1 MTIKEISEALN
12 VSIST
17 VSKAL
22 NDATDIAEDTKQRI
36 RQYAENSGYRLKSK
50 ENGSRRILAL
60 YERVDSDTRN
70 NILNHVITAFSDIA
84 IANNFEVVI
93 DYVATKS
100 DDFDLDEFLKQN
112 NFSAVFIVGMNFRSR
127 VYKQLRSLSV
137 PAVLLDNH
145 LSDAPLIGSVSSE
158 NTSAVVSAVKYLNK
172 RGHTRIGLVTGEKES
187 LVSAER
193 LAGYVL
199 GLARVGIDFNNDY
212 IYYGDFTKESG
223 EQSAVYFSETDV
235 TAIISCSDIMA
246 MGLIDGLGSCGK
258 SVPDDVSVIGFD
270 DLSLLKFTSYNL
282 TTMKQKFDKLGQA
295 AFMQIKDMLDG
306 RQAQNIMINCK
317 IVERGTVADAKQ

>member
-36 RQYAENSGYRLKSK
+36 RRYAEDSGYRLKAKDNLSK
-50 ENGSRRILAL
+50 RILAL

-70 NILNHVITAFSDIA
+70 NILNHVISAFSDIA
-84 IANNFEVVI
+84 IANNYEVVI
-93 DYVATKS
+93 DYVANKT
-100 DDFDLDEFLKQN
+100 DDFNLEEFVKQN
-112 NFSAVFIVGMNFRSR
+112 NFSAVFIVGMNFKSR
-127 VYKQLRSLSV
+127 IYKQLRSLTV
-137 PAVLLDNH
+137 PTVLLDNH
-145 LSDAPLIGSVSSE
+145 VSDAPLIGSVSSE
-158 NTSAVVSAVKYLNK
+158 NTSAIVSAVKYLNK
-172 RGHTRIGLVTGEKES
+172 RGHNRIGLVTGEKES

-199 GLARVGIDFNNDY
+199 GLARVGIDFNNEY
-212 IYYGDFTKESG
+212 VYYGDFTKESG
-223 EQSAVYFSETDV
+223 EQAAVYFSETDV
-235 TAIISCSDIMA
+235 TAVISCSDIMA
-246 MGLIDGLGSCGK
+246 MGLIDGLISCGK
-258 SVPDDVSVIGFD
+258 SVPEDISVIGFD

-295 AFMQIKDMLDG
+295 AFMQLKDMLDG
-306 RQAQNIMINCK
+306 RQAQNVMINCK
-317 IVERGTVADAKQ
+317 LVERGTVADANN

>member
-212 IYYGDFTKESG
+212 IYYGDFTKE
-223 EQSAVYFSETDV
+223 TDV

-317 IVERGTVADAKQ
+317 LVERGTVADAKQ

>member
-22 NDATDIAEDTKQRI
+22 NDATDISEDTKQRV
-36 RQYAENSGYRLKSK
+36 RQYAEDSGYRLKNK
-50 ENGSRRILAL
+50 EGAHRILAL

-84 IANNFEVVI
+84 IANNYEVVI
-93 DYVATKS
+93 DYVANKS
-100 DDFDLDEFLKQN
+100 DDFVLDEYLKQN
-112 NFSAVFIVGMNFRSR
+112 NFSAVFIVGMNFKSK

-145 LSDAPLIGSVSSE
+145 ISDAPLIGSVSSE
-158 NTSAVVSAVKYLNK
+158 NTSAVVSAVKYLTK
-172 RGHTRIGLVTGEKES
+172 RGHSRIGLVTGEKES

-193 LAGYVL
+193 LAGYIL
-199 GLARVGIDFNNDY
+199 GLARMGIDFNNKY
-212 IYYGDFTKESG
+212 VYYGDFTKESG
-223 EQSAVYFSETDV
+223 EQAATFFSETDV
-235 TAIISCSDIMA
+235 SAVISCSDIMA
-246 MGLIDGLGSCGK
+246 MGLIDGLVSCGK
-258 SVPDDVSVIGFD
+258 RVPDDISVIGFD

-295 AFMQIKDMLDG
+295 AFMQIMDMLNG
-306 RQAQNIMINCK
+306 RQAQNVMINCK
-317 IVERGTVADAKQ
+317 LIERGTVADVDK

>member
-36 RQYAENSGYRLKSK
+36 RRYAEDSGYRLKAKDNLSK
-50 ENGSRRILAL
+50 RILAL

-70 NILNHVITAFSDIA
+70 NILNHVISAFSDIA
-84 IANNFEVVI
+84 IANNYEVVI
-93 DYVATKS
+93 DYVANKT
-100 DDFDLDEFLKQN
+100 DDFNLEEFVKQN
-112 NFSAVFIVGMNFRSR
+112 NFSAVFIVGMNFKSR
-127 VYKQLRSLSV
+127 VYKQLRSLTV
-137 PAVLLDNH
+137 PTVLLDNH
-145 LSDAPLIGSVSSE
+145 ISDAPLIGSVSSE
-158 NTSAVVSAVKYLNK
+158 NTSAIVSAVKYLNK
-172 RGHTRIGLVTGEKES
+172 HGHNRIGLVTGEKES

-199 GLARVGIDFNNDY
+199 GLARVGIDFNNEY
-212 IYYGDFTKESG
+212 VYYGDFTKESG
-223 EQSAVYFSETDV
+223 EQAAVYFSETDV
-235 TAIISCSDIMA
+235 TAVISCSDIMA
-246 MGLIDGLGSCGK
+246 MGLIDGLISCGK
-258 SVPDDVSVIGFD
+258 SVPEDISVIGFD

-295 AFMQIKDMLDG
+295 AFLQIKDMLDG

-317 IVERGTVADAKQ
+317 LVERGTVADRNN

>member
-22 NDATDIAEDTKQRI
+22 NDATDISEDTKQRI
-36 RQYAENSGYRLKSK
+36 RQYAEDSGYRLKNK
-50 ENGSRRILAL
+50 EGAHRILAL

-84 IANNFEVVI
+84 IANNYEVVI
-93 DYVATKS
+93 DYVANKS
-100 DDFDLDEFLKQN
+100 DDFVLNEYLKQN
-112 NFSAVFIVGMNFRSR
+112 NFSAVFIVGMNFKSK

-145 LSDAPLIGSVSSE
+145 ISDAPLIGSVSSE
-158 NTSAVVSAVKYLNK
+158 NISAVVSAVKYLTK
-172 RGHTRIGLVTGEKES
+172 RGHSRIGLVTGEKES

-193 LAGYVL
+193 LAGYIF
-199 GLARVGIDFNNDY
+199 GLARMGIDFNNKY
-212 IYYGDFTKESG
+212 VYYGDFTKESG
-223 EQSAVYFSETDV
+223 EQAATFFSETDV
-235 TAIISCSDIMA
+235 SAVISCSDIMA
-246 MGLIDGLGSCGK
+246 MGLIDGLVSCGK
-258 SVPDDVSVIGFD
+258 RVPDDISVIGFD

-295 AFMQIKDMLDG
+295 AFMQIKDMLNG
-306 RQAQNIMINCK
+306 RQAQNVMINCK
-317 IVERGTVADAKQ
+317 LIERGTVADVDK

>member
-22 NDATDIAEDTKQRI
+22 NDATDISEDTKQRV
-36 RQYAENSGYRLKSK
+36 RQYAEDGGYRLKNK
-50 ENGSRRILAL
+50 EGAHRILAL

-84 IANNFEVVI
+84 IANNYEVVI
-93 DYVATKS
+93 DYVANKS
-100 DDFDLDEFLKQN
+100 DDFVLDEYLKQN
-112 NFSAVFIVGMNFRSR
+112 NFSAVFIVGMNFKSK

-145 LSDAPLIGSVSSE
+145 ISDAPLIGSVSSE
-158 NTSAVVSAVKYLNK
+158 NTSAVVSAVKYLTK
-172 RGHTRIGLVTGEKES
+172 RGHSRIGLVTGEKES

-193 LAGYVL
+193 LAGYIL
-199 GLARVGIDFNNDY
+199 GLARMGIDFNNKY
-212 IYYGDFTKESG
+212 VYYGDFTKESG
-223 EQSAVYFSETDV
+223 EQAATFFSETDV
-235 TAIISCSDIMA
+235 SAVISCSDIMA
-246 MGLIDGLGSCGK
+246 MGLIDGLVSCGK
-258 SVPDDVSVIGFD
+258 RVPDDISVIGFD

-306 RQAQNIMINCK
+306 RQAQNVMINCK
-317 IVERGTVADAKQ
+317 LIERGTVADVDK

>member
-22 NDATDIAEDTKQRI
+22 NDATDISEDTKQRI
-36 RQYAENSGYRLKSK
+36 RQYAEDSGYRLKNK
-50 ENGSRRILAL
+50 EGAHRILAL

-84 IANNFEVVI
+84 IANNYEVVI
-93 DYVATKS
+93 DYVANKS
-100 DDFDLDEFLKQN
+100 DDFVLNEYLKQN
-112 NFSAVFIVGMNFRSR
+112 NFSAVFIVGMNFKSK

-145 LSDAPLIGSVSSE
+145 ISDAPLIGSVSSE
-158 NTSAVVSAVKYLNK
+158 NISAVVSAVKYLTK
-172 RGHTRIGLVTGEKES
+172 RGHSRIGLVTGEKES

-193 LAGYVL
+193 LAGYIL
-199 GLARVGIDFNNDY
+199 GLARMGIDFNNKY
-212 IYYGDFTKESG
+212 VYYGDFTKESG
-223 EQSAVYFSETDV
+223 EQAATFFSETDV
-235 TAIISCSDIMA
+235 SAVISCSDIMA
-246 MGLIDGLGSCGK
+246 MGLIDGLVSCGK
-258 SVPDDVSVIGFD
+258 RVPDDISVIGFD

-295 AFMQIKDMLDG
+295 AFMQIKDMLNG
-306 RQAQNIMINCK
+306 RQAQNVMINCK
-317 IVERGTVADAKQ
+317 LIERGTVADVDK